1 MNAHLL
7 EASESHEAL
16 PTEYNGPVSMPS
28 SHRDLEAKSL
38 DSEREAYAQR
48 TARQDEAIADL
59 KAQLQAKA
67 DKLEKARREKDR
79 LEASIN
85 EEVSLRRKIESD
97 SSLALSQAQEEIGF
111 LKACLTELNEKAEAE
126 KDSATQQQ
134 ADKMD
139 AVRLENELA
148 TLQIRYNTL
157 KKQYDAKSARER
169 EHERQLDVQR
179 SELERL
185 KKELQE
191 ADTKQDAKAEE
202 REAKFLECSKENKA
216 LRQKIASLSR
226 DFQLADAEHR
236 RIASAHR
243 LMAPQEFARKMQS
256 DEMRCSLSQEAQ
268 RLARRNDD
276 LETDLRCKDKVLQR
290 LRQERGLGDFIEEAW
305 RQELAADGLG
315 EDPGWDN

>member
-1 MNAHLL
+1 M
-7 EASESHEAL
+7 
-16 PTEYNGPVSMPS
+16 EYNGPISMPL
-28 SHRDLEAKSL
+28 SHRDLEARSL
-38 DSEREAYAQR
+38 DTEREAYAKR

-59 KAQLQAKA
+59 KAQLQVKTE
-67 DKLEKARREKDR
+67 KLEKARREKDR
-79 LEASIN
+79 LEASISD
-85 EEVSLRRKIESD
+85 EVSLRRKIETD
-97 SSLALSQAQEEIGF
+97 SSLALSQAQEEISL
-111 LKACLTELNEKAEAE
+111 LKAWLAERDEKAEAE

-134 ADKMD
+134 ADKID
-139 AVRLENELA
+139 AARLENELA

-157 KKQYDAKSARER
+157 KKQYDAKSSRER
-169 EHERQLDVQR
+169 EHERQLDAQR
-179 SELERL
+179 SEIERL

-191 ADTKQDAKAEE
+191 ADTKQDAKSEE
-202 REAKFLECSKENKA
+202 KEAKLLECSRENKA

-256 DEMRCSLSQEAQ
+256 DEMRCSLSQEVQ

-276 LETDLRCKDKVLQR
+276 LETDMRCKDKVLHR

-305 RQELAADGLG
+305 RQELAADGVG
-315 EDPGWDN
+315 QDPRWDD